1 MISLQKFPQPKD
13 PEGQLMAHRFTIGVE
28 EEFQIIDPATCE
40 LRSHVMQIVSAISP
54 DIVEQ
59 VKGEMHQ
66 SIVETGTRICENVS
80 ELRIEMHRTRGELVA
95 AAERAGLQVAAA
107 GTHPFSSWIDQVI
120 SPGERY
126 QHIVEELQQL
136 ARSLLIFGM
145 HIHVAM
151 PDKQTTID
159 IMNMVRYFLPH
170 LLALSTS
177 SPFWMGRNTGLKSFR
192 TTVFRRFPRTGVPEQ
207 FESWSAYE
215 NFVNLLVKLNCIDN
229 GKKIWWDV
237 RPHPT
242 FGTLEFRMCDVT
254 TKIEEAV
261 AIAALTQALVV
272 KLHRLYTTN
281 QSWRVYRRAL
291 IEENKWRAARYGIEG
306 KLIDFGKEAE
316 IPMTRLIP
324 ELLEL
329 VDDVVDD
336 LGSRSAVEYVHTIM
350 NEGTSAERQL
360 RVYQQTGDL
369 KAVVKHLVDETRS
382 GVTQSRVSSA
392 HAIN

>member
-1 MISLQKFPQPKD
+1 
-13 PEGQLMAHRFTIGVE
+13 MAHRFTIGVE

-40 LRSHVMQIVSAISP
+40 LRSHVSQLVSAASP
-54 DIVEQ
+54 DIAEQ
-59 VKGEMHQ
+59 VKHELHQ

-126 QHIVEELQQL
+126 QHIIEELQQL

-159 IMNMVRYFLPH
+159 MMNMVRYFLPH

-215 NFVNLLVKLNCIDN
+215 NFVNLLIKLNCIDN

-242 FGTLEFRMCDVT
+242 FGTLEFRMCDVA
-254 TKIEEAV
+254 TKVEEAV
-261 AIAALTQALVV
+261 AIAALTQATIV
-272 KLHRLYTTN
+272 KLHRLYTSN
-281 QSWRVYRRAL
+281 QSWRLYRRAL

-306 KLIDFGKEAE
+306 KLIDFGKEE
-316 IPMTRLIP
+316 EVPMRRLLP
-324 ELLEL
+324 ELLEF
-329 VDDVVDD
+329 VDEVLDD
-336 LGSRSAVEYVHTIM
+336 LGSRSAVDYIHTIL

-369 KAVVKHLVDETRS
+369 KAVVRHLVAETRA
-382 GVTQSRVSSA
+382 GVSEPRASSA
-392 HAIN
+392 HVN

>member
-1 MISLQKFPQPKD
+1 
-13 PEGQLMAHRFTIGVE
+13 MAHRFTIGVE

-40 LRSHVMQIVSAISP
+40 LRSHVMQLVSAASA

-59 VKGEMHQ
+59 VKHEMHQ
-66 SIVETGTRICENVS
+66 SIVETGTKICENVS

-145 HIHVAM
+145 HVHVAM

-159 IMNMVRYFLPH
+159 MMNMVRYFLPH

-215 NFVNLLVKLNCIDN
+215 NFLNLLVKLNCIDS

-242 FGTLEFRMCDVT
+242 FGTLEFRMCDVA
-254 TKIEEAV
+254 TKVEEAV
-261 AIAALTQALVV
+261 AVAALTQALVV
-272 KLHRLYTTN
+272 KLYKLYKSN
-281 QSWRVYRRAL
+281 QSWRLYRRAL

-306 KLIDFGKEAE
+306 KLIDFCKEAE
-316 IPMTRLIP
+316 VPMLELIP
-324 ELLEL
+324 KFLSLLGDSL
-329 VDDVVDD
+329 DRR
-336 LGSRSAVEYVHTIM
+336 GSRSAVQYIHTIL

-360 RVYQQTGDL
+360 RAYQETGDL
-369 KAVVKHLVDETRS
+369 KAVVRHLVAETRA
-382 GVTQSRVSSA
+382 GVTAPRTSSA
-392 HAIN
+392 HAVN

>member
-1 MISLQKFPQPKD
+1 
-13 PEGQLMAHRFTIGVE
+13 MAHRFTIGVE

-40 LRSHVMQIVSAISP
+40 LRSHVMQLVSAASP
-54 DIVEQ
+54 SIVEQ
-59 VKGEMHQ
+59 VKHEMHQ
-66 SIVETGTRICENVS
+66 SIVETGTNICENVAD
-80 ELRIEMHRTRGELVA
+80 LRVEMHRTRGELVA

-126 QHIVEELQQL
+126 QNIVEELQQL

-159 IMNMVRYFLPH
+159 MMNMVRYFLPH

-192 TTVFRRFPRTGVPEQ
+192 TTVFRRFPRTGIPEQ

-215 NFVNLLVKLNCIDN
+215 NFVNLLVKLNCIDT

-254 TKIEEAV
+254 TKVEEAV

-272 KLHRLYTTN
+272 KLHRLYKSN
-281 QSWRVYRRAL
+281 RSWRLYRRAL
-291 IEENKWRAARYGIEG
+291 IEENKWRAARYVIEG
-306 KLIDFGKEAE
+306 KLIDLGKEE
-316 IPMTRLIP
+316 EVPMRSLMP

-336 LGSRSAVEYVHTIM
+336 LGSRSAVEYVNTIM
-350 NEGTSAERQL
+350 SEGTSAERQL
-360 RVYQQTGDL
+360 RVFEQTGDL
-369 KAVVKHLVDETRS
+369 KAVVKHIVAETRG
-382 GVTQSRVSSA
+382 GVLEPMQASA
-392 HAIN
+392 RAVN

>member
-1 MISLQKFPQPKD
+1 
-13 PEGQLMAHRFTIGVE
+13 MAHRFTIGVE
-28 EEFQIIDPATCE
+28 EEFQIIDPETLE
-40 LRSHVMQIVSAISP
+40 LRSHVVQLISSAAARGVG
-54 DIVEQ
+54 DL
-59 VKGEMHQ
+59 VKQEMHQ
-66 SIVETGTRICENVS
+66 SIVETGTKICENVS
-80 ELRIEMHRTRGELVA
+80 ELRLEMHRTRSELVM
-95 AAERAGLQVAAA
+95 AAESTGLRVAAA

-126 QHIVEELQQL
+126 QHIVEEMGQL

-159 IMNMVRYFLPH
+159 LMNMVRYFLPH

-192 TTVFRRFPRTGVPEQ
+192 TTVFRRFPRTGIPDI
-207 FESWSAYE
+207 FESWSEYE
-215 NFVNLLVKLNCIDN
+215 NFVNLLIKLNCIDN

-242 FGTLEFRMCDVT
+242 YGTLEFRMFDTATRV
-254 TKIEEAV
+254 EEAV
-261 AIAALTQALVV
+261 AIAALTQAIVV
-272 KLHRLYTTN
+272 KLHRLYTHN
-281 QSWRVYRRAL
+281 QSWRIYRRAL

-306 KLIDFGKEAE
+306 KLIDFGREAE
-316 IPMTRLIP
+316 VPVR
-324 ELLEL
+324 ELMLEL
-329 VDDVVDD
+329 MDLLDDVLDD
-336 LGSRSAVEYVHTIM
+336 LGSRSAVEYIHTIL

-369 KAVVKHLVDETRS
+369 KEVVKHLVMETRAS
-382 GVTQSRVSSA
+382 VMDSKTNSA
-392 HAIN
+392 GAIN